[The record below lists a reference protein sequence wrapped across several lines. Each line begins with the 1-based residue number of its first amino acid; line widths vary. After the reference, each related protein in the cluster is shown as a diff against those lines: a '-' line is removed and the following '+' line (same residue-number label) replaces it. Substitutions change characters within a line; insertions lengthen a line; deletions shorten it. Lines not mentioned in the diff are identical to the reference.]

1 MCWNGWAKAVS
12 RSSTRVK
19 QLTTETEEEQRKA
32 FATELHGKAR
42 KKKESD
48 LVRSCFTY
56 SFSVSFRDLLLGFDR
71 RLGTANET

>member
-32 FATELHGKAR
+32 FATELHGKTR

-48 LVRSCFTY
+48 LVRSCFIVVIFF
-56 SFSVSFRDLLLGFDR
+56 FSSP
-71 RLGTANET
+71 ANS